1 MEIDVFISHHTK
13 SSLNIVKAIA
23 NRLESRG
30 IRCWYAPR
38 DTEGVYADNIFQA
51 IKSCRVFLLILNK
64 HASESFDVISEIN
77 CGVQR
82 LRDGEDMVLLPF
94 HTADASEEL
103 SGQVRYYLSSLHW
116 IDAMT
121 PPIFERIDE
130 LVSKIEVILG
140 HFAGP
145 KGEPSVP
152 ETEFSLV
159 SRLPQPRDIFVGRE
173 EQLARLDE
181 EFSRGKNVVF
191 LEGIGGIGKSEIAK
205 QFAVRHHDEFRTVCF
220 LEYKGSLERLVSD
233 PMELQVAGF
242 PEKKPEESE
251 REYFLKKLA
260 VLHQL
265 ASRDTLFI
273 LDNFDVDDDPDLKEF
288 LSGQARVIVTTRN
301 AHPGYSSVCVDA
313 IRDEDQLLEIFSQN
327 YGERPSDDELETIRE
342 IFSMISYHT
351 YAVELIA
358 KQMEASFLTPEE
370 MLEQLKEGALSSG
383 SWEEI
388 EGRGTTGSA
397 FRHICSVFNISHLQE
412 DEKQLLR
419 YLSFMGVGGI
429 GVQWLKDW
437 GQLKNFDTLTRL
449 VRKSWVRRSRDR
461 KVSLHP
467 LIRDVVWHLLKPDYE
482 NCSEFLERMALR
494 FYRAWGKPFK
504 ENMELL
510 APCLAMMESFE
521 QVPGKSAKIFSPAVN
536 FLWQL
541 GRFDDSIRYALLVY
555 ADNVKSFGAKTHESG
570 YLAQTVAAAYFNSR
584 RLDESYPWYRKS
596 VEDLEVGAPETGDL
610 ATAYLKLARCYTYD
624 SMQDFD
630 KAEKLFLQALAIWD
644 RLIDR
649 YKDGE
654 PVKLNIF
661 PSIHGGCGEAERS
674 RGVVFMEMGK
684 MYQAAGNYVKAL
696 EMVDAFAGD
705 LEEKGETESNNYTY
719 AYENRGKAY
728 LGLAGECDDPEKRG
742 QYLALALEMMSKA
755 LERNLRMRG
764 EVAMDSIDC
773 QEYLGDIYAEL
784 GDLGEA
790 ANAYMAAAEM
800 LKRLFGEDYGRLA
813 VIREKM
819 RFGQ

>member
-51 IKSCRVFLLILNK
+51 IKSCRIFLLILNK
-64 HASESFDVISEIN
+64 SASESFDVVSEIN

-82 LRDGEDMVLLPF
+82 LRNGENMVLLPF
-94 HTADASEEL
+94 HTADANEQL
-103 SGQVRYYLSSLHW
+103 SGQVMYYLSSLHW

-130 LVSKIEVILG
+130 LIGKIEVILG
-140 HFAGP
+140 RSAGP
-145 KGEPSVP
+145 EDTPSVP
-152 ETEFSLV
+152 EIEYSLV
-159 SRLPQPRDIFVGRE
+159 SRLPQPRDIFIGRE
-173 EQLARLDE
+173 EQLARMEE

-205 QFAVRHHDEFRTVCF
+205 QYAVRHRDEFRTVCF

-233 PMELQVAGF
+233 PMELQVTGF

-251 REYFLKKLA
+251 REYFRKKLA
-260 VLHQL
+260 ALHQL
-265 ASRDTLFI
+265 SGRDTLFI

-301 AHPGYSSVCVDA
+301 AHPGYSTVYVDA

-327 YGERPSDDELETIRE
+327 YGERPSDDELETVRE

-370 MLEQLKEGALSSG
+370 MLEQLKEGALSAD

-388 EGRGTTGSA
+388 EGRGTSGSA
-397 FRHICSVFNISHLQE
+397 FHHICSVFNISNLQE

-419 YLSFMGVGGI
+419 YLSFMGIGGI

-437 GQLKNFDTLTRL
+437 GQLKNFDILTRL

-467 LIRDVVWHLLKPDYE
+467 LVRDVVWHLLKPDYK
-482 NCSEFLERMALR
+482 NCGEFLERMAYR
-494 FYRAWGKPFK
+494 FYMAWGKPFE

-510 APCLAMMESFE
+510 APCLAMMESFR
-521 QVPGKSAKIFSPAVN
+521 QVPGKTARIFYPAIN

-541 GRFDDSIRYALLVY
+541 GRFDDSIRYALLIY
-555 ADNVKSFGAKTHESG
+555 DDNVRSFGGKTHDSG
-570 YLAQTVAAAYFNSR
+570 YIAQAVAAAYFNSR

-596 VEDLEVGAPETGDL
+596 VEDLEAGAPETGDL
-610 ATAYLKLARCYTYD
+610 ATAYMKLARCYTYD

-630 KAEKLFLQALAIWD
+630 KAEKLFLQAIAIWD
-644 RLIDR
+644 GLVAR
-649 YKDGE
+649 YKAGE
-654 PVKLNIF
+654 PVTPNIF
-661 PSIHGGCGEAERS
+661 PYIHGGCEEAERS
-674 RGVVFMEMGK
+674 IGIVYMEMGQ

-696 EMVDAFAGD
+696 EMVDAFARG
-705 LEEKGETESNNYTY
+705 LEERGDTESNNYTY

-728 LGLAGECDDPEKRG
+728 LGLARECDDPEKRG
-742 QYLALALEMMSKA
+742 QYLALALEMMSQA

-773 QEYLGDIYAEL
+773 QEYLGDIYTEM
-784 GDLGEA
+784 GDFGEA